1 MLRLHLL
8 IIALAFVLGATAAW
22 AAAPDLAAAD
32 RLVRAGK
39 AEDAW
44 QLLSPHEFDL
54 AGREDFDYLLG
65 VAALDSGRA
74 DRATLIFERVLAVNP
89 NHAAARLD
97 MARAYFAMGDLER
110 ARIEFEAV
118 LRFDPPPP
126 ARATIER
133 YLAEIASQSQRKKV
147 RLTGY
152 AEATYGSD
160 SNLNAAATGG
170 SFYFPLFNATV
181 TSAYKRAEY
190 FAVGAGVDL
199 VYPLNERIDL
209 LAGLDYRQ
217 RIAADKDWVDST
229 QVRRTDFYDTRD
241 HGVRVGLQYRPDSQ
255 DALRLTFSRN
265 DANLNDADHYRRS
278 HGLMAEWRRTVDSRH
293 QLSVFAMEQ
302 RSRYGRVENT
312 NYAMYGGDQTIV
324 GVGGVRVVDPAHAAF
339 VYASLFAGG
348 ERATDKPV
356 GNLDGDKRIGGFK
369 LGGQY
374 GLRPDIDLSGSFG
387 VLTTRYQLTN
397 TMFLSRR
404 DDFVMDLTLAAPW
417 RFRKDWQ
424 LRPQYVFT
432 RSDSNFGAYDYTRHD
447 FSLTLR
453 YDFR

>member
-8 IIALAFVLGATAAW
+8 IFALAFFLGATTVW
-22 AAAPDLAAAD
+22 AAAPDLGAAD
-32 RLVRAGK
+32 RMVRAGK
-39 AEDAW
+39 AEEAW
-44 QLLSPHEFDL
+44 QLLSPHEFNL

-97 MARAYFAMGDLER
+97 MARAYFALGDIER
-110 ARIEFEAV
+110 SRVEFEAV

-133 YLAEIASQSQRKKV
+133 YLAEIAARSPGKKKA

-152 AEATYGSD
+152 AEVTYGSD
-160 SNLNAAATGG
+160 SNLNAAAAGG

-181 TSAYKRAEY
+181 ASTNKRSDY

-199 VYPLNERIDL
+199 AWPLHEKVDL

-217 RIAADKDWVDST
+217 RANDKDWVDGT
-229 QVRRTDFYDTRD
+229 RTRRTDFYDTRD
-241 HGVRVGLQYRPDSQ
+241 QGARIGIQYRPDPQ
-255 DALRLTFSRN
+255 DALRLMLSRT
-265 DANLNDADHYRRS
+265 DTDLNDTELYRRS
-278 HGLMAEWRRTVDSRH
+278 QGLMAEWRRTVDSRH
-293 QLSVFAMEQ
+293 QFSVFVMDQ
-302 RSRYGRVENT
+302 RMRYGRVANT
-312 NYAMYGGDQTIV
+312 DYEMYGGDQTIV
-324 GVGGVRVVDPAHAAF
+324 GLGGVRIVDPAHSAF
-339 VYASLFAGG
+339 VYASLYAGG
-348 ERATDKPV
+348 ERATDKAA

-369 LGGQY
+369 LGSQY
-374 GLRPDIDLSGSFG
+374 GLRPDLDLHGSFG
-387 VLTTRYQLTN
+387 ALTTRYQMTN
-397 TMFLSRR
+397 TLFLARR
-404 DDFVMDLTLAAPW
+404 DDFQMDLTLGAHW

-424 LRPQYVFT
+424 IKPQYVYT
-432 RSDSNFGAYDYTRHD
+432 RSDSNFGAYDYARHD

>member
-1 MLRLHLL
+1 MLRLPLL
-8 IIALAFVLGATAAW
+8 IFALAFFLGTTTTR
-22 AAAPDLAAAD
+22 AAAPDLGAAD
-32 RLVRAGK
+32 RMVRAGK
-39 AEDAW
+39 AEEAW
-44 QLLSPHEFDL
+44 LLLSPHEFDL

-97 MARAYFAMGDLER
+97 MARAYFALGDFDR
-110 ARIEFEAV
+110 SRIEFEAV

-133 YLAEIASQSQRKKV
+133 YLAEISARSSLKAV
-147 RLTGY
+147 RLAGY
-152 AEATYGSD
+152 AELTWGSD
-160 SNLNAAATGG
+160 SNLNAATTGG

-181 TSAYKRAEY
+181 TSANKRSDY
-190 FAVGAGVDL
+190 FAAGAGGDL
-199 VYPLNERIDL
+199 AWPLHEKLDL

-217 RIAADKDWVDST
+217 RVNDKEWVDGT
-229 QVRRTDFYDTRD
+229 LTRRTDFYDTRD
-241 HGVRVGLQYRPDSQ
+241 LGVRVGLQYRHGPR
-255 DALRLTFSRN
+255 DALRLMLSRT
-265 DANLNDADHYRRS
+265 DTDLNDTELYRRNQ
-278 HGLMAEWRRTVDSRH
+278 GLTAEWRRTVDSRH
-293 QLSVFAMEQ
+293 QFSVFAMDQ

-312 NYAMYGGDQTIV
+312 DYGMYGGDQTII
-324 GVGGVRVVDPAHAAF
+324 GIGGVRIVDPARSAF
-339 VYASLFAGG
+339 AYASLYGGG
-348 ERATDKPV
+348 ERATDKAA

-369 LGGQY
+369 LGGQV

-397 TMFLSRR
+397 TLFLARR

-424 LRPQYVFT
+424 LKPQYVYT
-432 RSDSNFGAYDYTRHD
+432 RSDSNFGAYDYARHD